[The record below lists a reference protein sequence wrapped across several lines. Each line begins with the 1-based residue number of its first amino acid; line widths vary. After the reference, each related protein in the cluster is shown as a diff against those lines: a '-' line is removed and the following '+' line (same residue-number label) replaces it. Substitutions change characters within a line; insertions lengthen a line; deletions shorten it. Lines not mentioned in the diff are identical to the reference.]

1 LVQHLVI
8 PAFAAEIAPGRC
20 IPWGGLKGR
29 TMTKPCTILIGGVAG
44 QGLLTIGHLLAKVLV
59 RSGYY
64 LVVTQSYMS
73 RIRGG
78 HNSFAIRVA
87 PTPVA
92 APSETIDVLIALDA
106 RSVDE
111 HLADLAEDGIII
123 MDGAVAAETGERL
136 CLRIPA
142 GEMGLAALFNIV
154 AAGVAGG
161 LLALDAGVL
170 ARTLG
175 EEVETLAS
183 AGVALQAGLNWQ
195 RQSGVHRPLPEP
207 TAPMPRI
214 MVNGNEA
221 LALGALAGG
230 VKFAAFYPMTPGT
243 SVILELLAHAD
254 RMGLVVE
261 QAEDEIAAINMALGA
276 SFAGAPALVSTSGG
290 GFALMVEGVS
300 LAAMTETPVVIVV
313 AQRPGPATGLPT
325 RTEQG
330 DLEFVLHSGHGEFP
344 RAILAP
350 GSPEQ
355 CFSLAARAMDLAE
368 LSQGPVFILTDQF
381 LADSYRSVAPFD
393 PTAVPT
399 VLPHEHSPDDTPTY
413 QRYALT
419 DSGIS
424 PRALPGRGDGLVV
437 ADSDEH
443 TEDGHITEDLG
454 VRVQMV
460 EKRLRKLALLNQLTL
475 APEYFG
481 PVSADLLLVCWG
493 SAGDAVN
500 EAAELLAARGI
511 RAAALH
517 FSQVWPLVPDQFL
530 TYLQQVRTVLC
541 VEGNAT
547 GQFARLLRRECGFAV
562 HGQIGR
568 FDGLPLTP
576 EFILRRLE
584 ESGW

>member
-1 LVQHLVI
+1 M
-8 PAFAAEIAPGRC
+8 GRS
-20 IPWGGLKGR
+20 
-29 TMTKPCTILIGGVAG
+29 CTILIGGVAG
-44 QGLLTIGHLLAKVLV
+44 QGLLTAGHLLAKALV

-64 LVVTQSYMS
+64 LVATQSYMS

-78 HNSFAIRVA
+78 HNSFTIRVS
-87 PTPVA
+87 PEPVA
-92 APSETIDVLIALDA
+92 APRETIDVLIALDA

-111 HLADLAEDGIII
+111 HLLDLAEDGIVIV
-123 MDGAVAAETGERL
+123 DGAVAAETGDRH
-136 CLRIPA
+136 CLRIPTA
-142 GEMGLAALFNIV
+142 EMGFSALFNIV

-161 LLALDAGVL
+161 LLALDTGIL
-170 ARTLG
+170 ARTLA
-175 EEVETLAS
+175 EEADTLPS
-183 AGVALQAGLNWQ
+183 AGTALQAGINWQ
-195 RQSGVHRPLPEP
+195 RQNGVHRPLPEP
-207 TAPMPRI
+207 TAPLPRI

-221 LALGALAGG
+221 LALGAMAGG

-243 SVILELLAHAD
+243 SVILALLAHAD

-261 QAEDEIAAINMALGA
+261 QAEDEIAAVNIALGA
-276 SFAGAPALVSTSGG
+276 SFAGSPALVATSGG

-330 DLEFVLHSGHGEFP
+330 DLEFILHSGHGEFP
-344 RAILAP
+344 RAILTP

-368 LSQGPVFILTDQF
+368 QSQGPVFILTDQF
-381 LADSYRSVAPFD
+381 LADSYRSVSPFD
-393 PTAVPT
+393 PNSVPA
-399 VLPHEHSPDDTPTY
+399 VLPYERAPAATPSY
-413 QRYALT
+413 QRYSLT
-419 DSGIS
+419 ENGIS
-424 PRALPGRGDGLVV
+424 PRALPGRGAGLVV

-443 TEDGHITEDLG
+443 TEDGHITEDLD

-460 EKRLRKLALLNQLTL
+460 EKRLRKLALLQRLVV
-475 APEYFG
+475 APDYCG
-481 PVSADLLLVCWG
+481 RASADLLLVCWG
-493 SAGDAVN
+493 STLGAVA
-500 EAAELLAARGI
+500 EAAELLAARGV
-511 RAAALH
+511 RAAVLH

-530 TYLQQVRTVLC
+530 SYLQQARVVFG

-568 FDGLPLTP
+568 YDGLPLTP
-576 EFILRRLE
+576 EYILRHLAESDWLNTVSAPIGAE
-584 ESGW
+584 EEC